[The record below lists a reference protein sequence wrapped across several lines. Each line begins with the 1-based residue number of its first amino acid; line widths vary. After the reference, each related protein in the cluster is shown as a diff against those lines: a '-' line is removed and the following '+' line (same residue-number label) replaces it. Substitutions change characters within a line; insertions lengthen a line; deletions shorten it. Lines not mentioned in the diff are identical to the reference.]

1 MKTVK
6 TISVIGQ
13 ARCDFDLADVAEKA
27 GEIIGNFGFVLITGG
42 LSGVMEFASKGAKKA
57 GGTTVGIL
65 PGYDRNDANKYVDL
79 AVPTGLNHARNVVVV
94 SSGDFIVSIGGGYG
108 TMSEISIAFKLGKD
122 IISYHSP
129 IDHQF
134 NFSGK
139 GAFFSHLKGTLGH
152 V

>member
-1 MKTVK
+1 MK

-27 GEIIGNFGFVLITGG
+27 GEIIGNFGFVLVTGG

-65 PGYDRNDANKYVDL
+65 PGYDRNEANKYVDI

-94 SSGDFIVSIGGGYG
+94 SSGDFIVSIGGGSG

-129 IDHQF
+129 IEHQL
-134 NFSGK
+134 NFSGVE
-139 GAFFSHLKGTLGH
+139 AFFSHLKGTLEH
-152 V
+152 I